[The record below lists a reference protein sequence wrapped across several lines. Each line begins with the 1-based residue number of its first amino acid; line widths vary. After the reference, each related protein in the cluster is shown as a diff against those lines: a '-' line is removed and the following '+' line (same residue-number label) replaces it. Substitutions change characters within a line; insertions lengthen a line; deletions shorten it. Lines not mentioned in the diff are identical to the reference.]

1 MKINPYLQN
10 KNILNNKQQQNPSF
24 GTTHRYYKT
33 ADGDEIGTN
42 TWMFRDDIE
51 WTRLAKFE
59 KRHFKDKDKVNVVQF
74 ASSDGSEAY
83 TQIISLME
91 NNPSPDDGKFFPI
104 RAYDIDPEVIKAAK
118 SKMLNTIMFD
128 RITLQMNTE
137 NYDKYF
143 TESDKKLEIKDDI
156 HDAKVKTLK
165 VSDILTDKV
174 VFENKDMYKVL
185 SKMEDNSNTVL
196 MCRNILG
203 YFDENKIE
211 NFVKLVADKLKPNSL
226 FLIGDHDKR
235 ISFIERY
242 LGENGFINVMKNVFK
257 KI

>member
-1 MKINPYLQN
+1 MTKYDYLSKLKAYLHPLPAKERN
-10 KNILNNKQQQNPSF
+10 AAL
-24 GTTHRYYKT
+24 RY
-33 ADGDEIGTN
+33 
-42 TWMFRDDIE
+42 
-51 WTRLAKFE
+51 
-59 KRHFKDKDKVNVVQF
+59 
-74 ASSDGSEAY
+74 
-83 TQIISLME
+83 
-91 NNPSPDDGKFFPI
+91 
-104 RAYDIDPEVIKAAK
+104 
-118 SKMLNTIMFD
+118 
-128 RITLQMNTE
+128 
-137 NYDKYF
+137 YDKYF

-185 SKMEDNSNTVL
+185 SKMEDNSNTIL